1 MSKQTRL
8 NTEQAIA
15 LLEHSD
21 EDDWANSEDE
31 EDADDTYQPDPLEIA
46 EWEAG
51 EGEESLLNDSASD
64 RQHTDACSPVTGT
77 ETSTNAQSDN
87 HDQQINDGNTQINT
101 DDTSQSI
108 NGDANVLRETS
119 HTPGPTAPSA
129 PFSPPPFTDQAGP
142 QHTLPG
148 NVSVL

>member
-21 EDDWANSEDE
+21 EDDWANSDD
-31 EDADDTYQPDPLEIA
+31 EDADDTYEPDPLEIA
-46 EWEAG
+46 EWEAS

-108 NGDANVLRETS
+108 NGDTNVLRETS
-119 HTPGPTAPSA
+119 HSWTNCSNCTIQSSSIYRSSWTTTYPSRECQC
-129 PFSPPPFTDQAGP
+129 S
-142 QHTLPG
+142 
-148 NVSVL
+148 